1 MNDQGMS
8 AVEEAGYLP
17 GPFAGLAGRQV
28 VVHRAWGET
37 VAVAL
42 PVLDEAQAR
51 SLCAHIRARA
61 RDTLRGMETAR
72 IVAAI
77 DRASAC
83 LLDRTH
89 PSRRKAEALLPVVT
103 GYDPETVRLG
113 LTRYLKT
120 FRRPQLLRFL
130 AEDFSDPGV
139 LDGFRPAVKGGF
151 VRARGPDLLLHVW
164 AGNVPALPL
173 WSLVAGLL
181 VKAGSI
187 GKLASAEPLTAGWF
201 AQAVA
206 EADPELGE
214 CLAMTWWKGGEGGVE
229 TTFLEAAD
237 CVMAYGGDATLSAL
251 RARVPVSTRFL
262 PHGHRIGFAM
272 IGREALDSRRAGGA
286 AQAAAQDVVRY
297 EQQGCYAP
305 QMLFVERG
313 GPVAP
318 DEFARHLAHA
328 LAALA
333 ARHPR
338 RHLDPGE
345 GAAIAA
351 WRSGHEM
358 RALDDAGTVLLGDP
372 EDSWSV
378 VHLDA
383 PVPLSPSGLNRTVAV
398 VAVDDLA
405 EVPALV
411 APHRAYLQSAGLAA
425 APARLFSLAEDLAA
439 AGVTRIAALGRM
451 TAPEA
456 GWHHDGRFSLLDLV
470 TVTEIEASA
479 EAAAD
484 DVAPYAE

>member
-1 MNDQGMS
+1 MS
-8 AVEEAGYLP
+8 VLEQAGHLP
-17 GPFAGLAGRQV
+17 GLPAERIGRRIV
-28 VVHRAWGET
+28 EHRAWGET

-42 PVLDEAQAR
+42 PDLDEDQAKA
-51 SLCAHIRARA
+51 LCEHVRARA
-61 RDTLRGMETAR
+61 TLRRMETAR

-89 PSRRKAEALLPVVT
+89 PVRRKAEALLPVVT
-103 GYDPETVRLG
+103 GYDRETVRLG
-113 LTRYLKT
+113 LSSYLKT

-130 AEDFSDPGV
+130 AEDFSNPGV
-139 LDGFRPAVKGGF
+139 LDGFQPAVKGGF

-173 WSLVAGLL
+173 WSLVSGLL

-201 AQAVA
+201 AHLIA

-214 CLAMTWWKGGEGGVE
+214 CLAVTWWKGGAGGAEGA
-229 TTFLEAAD
+229 FLGEAD
-237 CVMAYGGDATLSAL
+237 CIMAYGGNETLAAL
-251 RARVPVSTRFL
+251 RAKVPVTTRFL

-272 IGREALDSRRAGGA
+272 VAREALDSRRAGPLA
-286 AQAAAQDVVRY
+286 RLAAQDIARY

-313 GPVAP
+313 APVAP
-318 DEFARHLAHA
+318 DEFARHLAHE

-333 ARHPR
+333 SRHPR
-338 RHLDPGE
+338 RRLDPGE
-345 GAAIAA
+345 AATIAA
-351 WRSGHEM
+351 WRSSHEM
-358 RALDDAGTVLLGDP
+358 RALDGGATLLGDP
-372 EDSWSV
+372 ADPWSV
-378 VHLDA
+378 VLLDA
-383 PVPLSPSGLNRTVAV
+383 ATALSPSGLNRSVAV
-398 VAVDDLA
+398 VAVEDLA

-411 APHRAYLQSAGLAA
+411 APHRAYLQTAGIAA
-425 APARLFSLAEDLAA
+425 APARLFALAEDLAA
-439 AGVTRIAALGRM
+439 VGVTRITAIGRM

-470 TVTEIEASA
+470 TMTEIDAGA
-479 EAAAD
+479 EAAAEGF
-484 DVAPYAE
+484 APYAD

>member
-1 MNDQGMS
+1 MS
-8 AVEEAGYLP
+8 AIEEAGYLP
-17 GPFAGLAGRQV
+17 GLPPEAIGRRIV
-28 VVHRAWGET
+28 EHRAWGET

-42 PVLDEAQAR
+42 PDLTADQAGA
-51 SLCAHIRARA
+51 LCDHIRTRA
-61 RDTLRGMETAR
+61 RERLRRMETAR

-89 PSRRKAEALLPVVT
+89 PLRRKAEALLPVVS
-103 GYDPETVRLG
+103 GYDRETVRLG
-113 LTRYLKT
+113 LTSYLKT

-130 AEDFSDPGV
+130 AEDFSNPGV
-139 LDGFRPAVKGGF
+139 LDGFQSAVKGGL

-164 AGNVPALPL
+164 AGNVPAQPL

-181 VKAGSI
+181 VKAGTI

-201 AQAVA
+201 ARLIA

-214 CLAMTWWKGGEGGVE
+214 CLAITWWKGGAGGPEAV
-229 TTFLEAAD
+229 FLGQAE
-237 CVMAYGGDATLSAL
+237 CVMAYGGNDTLAAL
-251 RARVPVSTRFL
+251 RAKVPITTRYL

-272 IGREALDSRRAGGA
+272 IAREALDSRRAGPLA
-286 AQAAAQDVVRY
+286 RLAAQDVVRY

-313 GPVAP
+313 GAVAP
-318 DEFARHLAHA
+318 DEFARHLAHE

-333 ARHPR
+333 SRHPR
-338 RHLDPGE
+338 RRLDPGE
-345 GAAIAA
+345 AASIAA
-351 WRSGHEM
+351 WRSAHEM
-358 RALDDAGTVLLGDP
+358 RALDGGATLLGDP
-372 EDSWSV
+372 ADPWSV
-378 VHLDA
+378 VLLDDA
-383 PVPLSPSGLNRTVAV
+383 VALSPSGLNRSVAV

-411 APHRAYLQSAGLAA
+411 APHRAYLQTAGIAA
-425 APARLFSLAEDLAA
+425 APARLMAFADDLAMV
-439 AGVTRIAALGRM
+439 GVTRISAIGRM

-470 TVTEIEASA
+470 TMTEIEAGA
-479 EAAAD
+479 EAAAEGF
-484 DVAPYAE
+484 APYAD

>member
-1 MNDQGMS
+1 MS
-8 AVEEAGYLP
+8 TVEEAGHLP
-17 GPFAGLAGRQV
+17 GLAAETIGRRIV
-28 VVHRAWGET
+28 AHRAWGET

-42 PVLDEAQAR
+42 PELGGDQAR
-51 SLCAHIRARA
+51 ALCDHIRARA

-89 PSRRKAEALLPVVT
+89 PLRRKAEALLPVVT
-103 GYDPETVRLG
+103 GYDRETVRLG
-113 LTRYLKT
+113 LTSTLKT

-130 AEDFSDPGV
+130 AEDFSNPGM
-139 LDGFRPAVKGGF
+139 LDGFQPAVKGGL

-173 WSLVAGLL
+173 WSLVSGLL
-181 VKAGSI
+181 VKAGTV

-201 AQAVA
+201 AQAIA
-206 EADPELGE
+206 EADPALGE
-214 CLAMTWWKGGEGGVE
+214 CLAVTWWKGGEGGAEAV
-229 TTFLEAAD
+229 FLTQAE
-237 CVMAYGGDATLSAL
+237 CVMAYGGNDTLAAL
-251 RARVPVSTRFL
+251 RAKVPITTRFL

-272 IGREALDSRRAGGA
+272 VAREALDSRRTGPLARLV
-286 AQAAAQDVVRY
+286 AQDIVRY

-313 GPVAP
+313 GPTAP

-333 ARHPR
+333 SRHPR
-338 RHLDPGE
+338 RRLDPGE
-345 GAAIAA
+345 AAALAA
-351 WRSGHEM
+351 WRSAHEM
-358 RALDDAGTVLLGDP
+358 RALDSDGRSGGATLLGDP
-372 EDSWSV
+372 TDPWSV
-378 VHLDA
+378 VLLDDA
-383 PVPLSPSGLNRTVAV
+383 VTLGPSGLNRSVTVV
-398 VAVDDLA
+398 TVDDLA
-405 EVPALV
+405 TVPALV
-411 APHRAYLQSAGLAA
+411 APHRAYLQTAGIAA
-425 APARLFSLAEDLAA
+425 APARLVAIADDLAGS
-439 AGVTRIAALGRM
+439 GVTRITALGRM

-479 EAAAD
+479 EAAAEGF
-484 DVAPYAE
+484 APYAE

>member
-1 MNDQGMS
+1 MS
-8 AVEEAGYLP
+8 AVEQAGHLPDIFSEAV
-17 GPFAGLAGRQV
+17 GRRV
-28 VVHRAWGET
+28 VEHRAWGET

-42 PVLDEAQAR
+42 PDLSDAQA
-51 SLCAHIRARA
+51 SALCAHVRTRARE
-61 RDTLRGMETAR
+61 TLRRMETAR

-83 LLDRTH
+83 LLDRAH
-89 PSRRKAEALLPVVT
+89 PLRRKAEALLPVVT
-103 GYDPETVRLG
+103 GYDRETVRLG
-113 LTRYLKT
+113 LTSYLKT
-120 FRRPQLLRFL
+120 FRKPQLLRFL
-130 AEDFSDPGV
+130 AEDFSNPGV
-139 LDGFRPAVKGGF
+139 LDGFQPAVKGGL

-181 VKAGSI
+181 VKAGTV

-201 AQAVA
+201 AHLIA

-214 CLAMTWWKGGEGGVE
+214 CLAITWWKGGAGGAE
-229 TTFLEAAD
+229 AAYLTAAD
-237 CVMAYGGDATLSAL
+237 CVMAYGGNDTLAAL
-251 RARVPVSTRFL
+251 RAKLPVTTRFL

-272 IGREALDSRRAGGA
+272 VGREALDSRRAGPLAQLA
-286 AQAAAQDVVRY
+286 AHDMVRY

-313 GPVAP
+313 GATAP

-333 ARHPR
+333 SRHPR
-338 RHLDPGE
+338 RRLDQAE
-345 GAAIAA
+345 SSAIAA

-358 RALDDAGTVLLGDP
+358 RALDGCASLLGDP
-372 EDSWSV
+372 ADPWSV
-378 VHLDA
+378 VLLDRPA
-383 PVPLSPSGLNRTVAV
+383 TLSPSGLNRSLAV

-411 APHRAYLQSAGLAA
+411 APHRAYLQTAGIAA
-425 APARLFSLAEDLAA
+425 APARLVALADDLAA
-439 AGVTRIAALGRM
+439 VGVTRISAIGRM

-470 TVTEIEASA
+470 TVTEIEAGA
-479 EAAAD
+479 EAAAEGF
-484 DVAPYAE
+484 APYAD